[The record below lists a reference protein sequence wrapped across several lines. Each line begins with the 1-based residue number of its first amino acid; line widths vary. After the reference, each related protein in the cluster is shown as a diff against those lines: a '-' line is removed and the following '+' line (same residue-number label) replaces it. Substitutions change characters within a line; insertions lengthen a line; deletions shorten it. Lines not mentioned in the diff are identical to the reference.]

1 MTRNNPATRKTT
13 VIALLVALMMTV
25 ALLACGSSDE
35 ETTESPEPT
44 ATPATTAAAAA
55 TTEAAAPTEA
65 AAMPEPAP
73 SPAPAEAGP
82 RGIGDV
88 EGITFEVGEGSE
100 VTFTVTEQLASLSL
114 PNDAVVRT
122 TALSGHVDLSG
133 QESVIHIDLLQ
144 LSSDNSYRDRYIHE
158 RMFADHPTGMFRVQG
173 LDQLPDGFTDGE
185 EVSDKVDGELTVRD
199 VTVPLTFDVD
209 ARDDGAVVYI
219 HGRTTFT
226 WDQLQIPKP
235 TARSVVSLEDEVRVQ
250 VLLAVRPEGDSM
262 AMEPT
267 AMPEPAPSPE
277 PGPTPAGTV
286 QPAPESTL
294 APTMPS
300 AGVLIVPPIDG
311 DPEAFLGQLP
321 ADEAACV
328 SGAIPPDQ
336 LATLLG
342 PAGPMGPQGE
352 VLLGCLGDRTVV
364 RIMLG
369 SMLAP
374 SGGQPSPETQA
385 CLSAQLDNEA
395 ALVPVAGQFRG
406 QLTGAAPENPLAM
419 FALIPF
425 MQCLNPEEAAAA
437 ELGDPAQIQCFLEAL
452 GPEGLAALSEPSD
465 DPAQMGVLIQAAFTC
480 GMAGGP

>member
-1 MTRNNPATRKTT
+1 MTRNNPATRKIS
-13 VIALLVALMMTV
+13 VIVLLVALLMTV

-144 LSSDNSYRDRYIHE
+144 LSSDSSYRDRYIHE

-250 VLLAVRPEGDSM
+250 VLLAVRPAVDSSM
-262 AMEPT
+262 APAMTPEPAMPPEPAMTPEPT
-267 AMPEPAPSPE
+267 ATIAVSASTMAPA
-277 PGPTPAGTV
+277 
-286 QPAPESTL
+286 
-294 APTMPS
+294 MPS
-300 AGVLIVPPIDG
+300 AGVLIVPPLDG
-311 DPEAFLGQLP
+311 NAQAFLDQLP
-321 ADEAACV
+321 TDEAACV
-328 SGAIPPDQ
+328 GGAIPPDQ